1 MEIVL
6 SPSELLELS
15 AFIYFFKLNLLTTA
29 NTSWLEFQWAER
41 PRRRLCCTFLND
53 TWVWPSAA
61 ATIMERW
68 QSARCRCSRQNA
80 SPCMRRV
87 NLWPWSSRQLRF
99 CRPRSELK
107 QMILQFAPRKP
118 ATFTFIFRQSKA
130 FCVPS
135 HKDPLPC
142 TTAKP
147 GFVLQACTE
156 SQQLLQPFYRV
167 DVVLSF
173 KETNHKMHWSM
184 ENTLPCAG
192 ECAAHQHIKLK
203 WWLIIGWYFDH

>member
-1 MEIVL
+1 MEIL
-6 SPSELLELS
+6 MSPSELLDLS
-15 AFIYFFKLNLLTTA
+15 AFTYLPFFFFFKLYLLVTA
-29 NTSWLEFQWAER
+29 NTSWFEFQWPER

-68 QSARCRCSRQNA
+68 QSARCRCSRQTA

-107 QMILQFAPRKP
+107 QMTLQFT
-118 ATFTFIFRQSKA
+118 ATFTFIFRKSKA

-135 HKDPLPC
+135 HKDPLLC

-147 GFVLQACTE
+147 GL
-156 SQQLLQPFYRV
+156 FYRPAQKANN
-167 DVVLSF
+167 SCSRS
-173 KETNHKMHWSM
+173 TGSM
-184 ENTLPCAG
+184 LCSPSRRQITKCTGAWRTRCHAQVSVPLINT
-192 ECAAHQHIKLK
+192 
-203 WWLIIGWYFDH
+203 